1 MEFDKL
7 SRRPMNHS
15 TSEAKGRAETDLLF
29 ADELEI
35 QCVAKRGAVVPS
47 KAPRAFAVEQFQQI
61 ELIPILPIDEEN
73 ARQFPVE
80 TDLLTTAPLRVVPA
94 KQPTTAPIAGK
105 LNRSTP
111 RIARPQRRWLVR
123 IGALSVIAGF
133 AIGWVAGRPLSYSVS
148 QVRANVVLPSPVG
161 ESPLGT
167 SGLQRDT
174 EKPAPPPTSR
184 ADDSVTTVP
193 TAPASGANSIA
204 RKEADVVKPPAVL
217 TPSPLASLAS
227 QPEAVPAPARVDTAA
242 TAPAPVP
249 LKEMP
254 VVPAPR
260 EPAVEKPVT
269 PPTNPA
275 GEAPVATAPATRSPV
290 PERTASPA
298 EAVNETAAVRAALTK
313 YANAYTDLDAAA
325 VRAVWPS
332 VDQAGLRR
340 AFSALDAQQVTFD
353 RCDVQVTGAA
363 GRATCAG
370 TTMWRPK
377 IGGGSAREQNRT
389 WNFVLK
395 NAGGSWQIVK
405 AEVR

>member
-1 MEFDKL
+1 MEIDKP

-35 QCVAKRGAVVPS
+35 QCVAKRSAVVPS
-47 KAPRAFAVEQFQQI
+47 KVARALAVEQFQQI

-80 TDLLTTAPLRVVPA
+80 TSLLTTAPLRVVPA
-94 KQPTTAPIAGK
+94 KQRTTASVAEE
-105 LNRSTP
+105 LNRSTR

-123 IGALSVIAGF
+123 VGALSVIAGF

-148 QVRANVVLPSPVG
+148 QVRANVVLPAPVG

-174 EKPAPPPTSR
+174 EKPAPPPAPR
-184 ADDSVTTVP
+184 AADSVATVP
-193 TAPASGANSIA
+193 TVPASAANSIA

-217 TPSPLASLAS
+217 TPSPLASR
-227 QPEAVPAPARVDTAA
+227 PEAAPAPARVDTAA

-254 VVPAPR
+254 VAPAPR
-260 EPAVEKPVT
+260 EPAVEKPIA

-275 GEAPVATAPATRSPV
+275 GEAPVATSPATRPPV
-290 PERTASPA
+290 PERTASPI

-325 VRAVWPS
+325 VTAVWPS

-353 RCDVQVTGAA
+353 RCDVQVTGGA

>member
-1 MEFDKL
+1 MEIDKPP
-7 SRRPMNHS
+7 RRPMSHT
-15 TSEAKGRAETDLLF
+15 TSETKGRAETDLLF

-35 QCVAKRGAVVPS
+35 QCVAQRSAVVPS
-47 KAPRAFAVEQFQQI
+47 KAPRAFAVEQFQHI

-73 ARQFPVE
+73 ARRFPVE
-80 TDLLTTAPLRVVPA
+80 TNLLTTAPLRVVRA
-94 KQPTTAPIAGK
+94 KQRTVPVAEE
-105 LNRSTP
+105 LNRSTS

-123 IGALSVIAGF
+123 VGALSVIAGF
-133 AIGWVAGRPLSYSVS
+133 AIGWVAGRPLSHSVS
-148 QVRANVVLPSPVG
+148 QVAADAVLPSPVG

-174 EKPAPPPTSR
+174 EKPAPPAAPK
-184 ADDSVTTVP
+184 ADDRVTTVP
-193 TAPASGANSIA
+193 TAPASAANSIA

-217 TPSPLASLAS
+217 TPSPLASR
-227 QPEAVPAPARVDTAA
+227 PEAAPAPARVDTAA

-254 VVPAPR
+254 VAPAPR
-260 EPAVEKPVT
+260 EPAVEKPV
-269 PPTNPA
+269 PPAVPA
-275 GEAPVATAPATRSPV
+275 GDAPVATSTATRPSVPEKAASPV
-290 PERTASPA
+290 EP
-298 EAVNETAAVRAALTK
+298 VNEAAAVRAALTK